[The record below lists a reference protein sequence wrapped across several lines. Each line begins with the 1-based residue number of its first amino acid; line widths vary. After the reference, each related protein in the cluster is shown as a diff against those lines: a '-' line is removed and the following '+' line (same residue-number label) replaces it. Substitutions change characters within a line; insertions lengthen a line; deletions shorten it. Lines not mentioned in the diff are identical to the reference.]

1 MFDLKMQDDLHNLLP
16 RLVVFKLC
24 AGVEPQGNIP
34 VAQGTLAHIAAEEN
48 YKFIVSC
55 GTCNFWQNPCSIL
68 VEPCGSTEP
77 WLRTTDLDAIGTQH
91 IMGFQ
96 IYKDVGTHLM

>member
-16 RLVVFKLC
+16 RLVVFKLF

-55 GTCNFWQNPCSIL
+55 GTCNFWQNPCHGRNFRGGARGAEAPPIIL
-68 VEPCGSTEP
+68 M
-77 WLRTTDLDAIGTQH
+77 IQNFF
-91 IMGFQ
+91 M
-96 IYKDVGTHLM
+96 